1 MYKTT
6 TKTFGWKHI
15 LLGFSVPP
23 PLLGK
28 ALSFGIRCCT
38 YSRQMKSDRVSH
50 WLRNECNICCRQS
63 HCLSPLICEKHNKLL
78 HGYDYKISIRSIS
91 NHTWLVYIPLFWLSN
106 RRRMDLS
113 QGRGYDPGCILH
125 ITTIT
130 VGARSTSHKHLGLG
144 YEYLLKNY
152 EDKATP
158 KWESLKLK
166 QIGQSDHSTIQPTVV
181 DVKHL
186 LFHYRYFFY
195 SFKHSVETLLIL
207 VISNPYHTAPP
218 SKHIP
223 INMIVR
229 CSCIGRWP
237 WKL

>member
-1 MYKTT
+1 
-6 TKTFGWKHI
+6 
-15 LLGFSVPP
+15 
-23 PLLGK
+23 
-28 ALSFGIRCCT
+28 
-38 YSRQMKSDRVSH
+38 
-50 WLRNECNICCRQS
+50 
-63 HCLSPLICEKHNKLL
+63 
-78 HGYDYKISIRSIS
+78 
-91 NHTWLVYIPLFWLSN
+91 
-106 RRRMDLS
+106 MDLS

-207 VISNPYHTAPP
+207 VISNPYHTPP
-218 SKHIP
+218 PPNIP
-223 INMIVR
+223 Q
-229 CSCIGRWP
+229 
-237 WKL
+237 

>member
-28 ALSFGIRCCT
+28 ALSFGMRCCT

-144 YEYLLKNY
+144 YEYLLKNH

-158 KWESLKLK
+158 KWESL
-166 QIGQSDHSTIQPTVV
+166 
-181 DVKHL
+181 
-186 LFHYRYFFY
+186 
-195 SFKHSVETLLIL
+195 
-207 VISNPYHTAPP
+207 
-218 SKHIP
+218 
-223 INMIVR
+223 
-229 CSCIGRWP
+229 
-237 WKL
+237 